1 MCSIQWNVRRV
12 FNPVGCEEVCSIQWD
27 VRRVFNPV
35 GCEEGVQSSGM

>member
-1 MCSIQWNVRRV
+1 M